1 MSGGGRAGAVAS
13 AVREGYLAGKVA
25 VVTGGRGGIGT
36 AVCARFAAEGAAV
49 YATGLSGPTAGAG
62 AGADTDAAPGA
73 GANADAAA
81 GTDSGA
87 DAGARND
94 VDAGAAAHAGAG
106 TDAGAGAAAHA
117 APAPVAGAVLFH
129 RHDVTSEES
138 TVALMARVSREH
150 GRLDVLVNA
159 AGIEIE
165 KTVEHTSLDEWNRIF
180 AVNVTGTFL
189 TSKHALPLMRRAGG
203 GSIIN
208 FGSYDGFIADPNL
221 AAYCA
226 TKGAVHALT
235 RAMACDHGPDNIRV
249 NAICPGYV
257 DTPMLKSFFD
267 AKGDAEAAR
276 MRDEARL
283 VHPLR
288 RYGTPEDMANLVNWL
303 AGDEAR
309 YATGQLWV
317 LDGGISAQVQQ
328 MRV

>member
-1 MSGGGRAGAVAS
+1 MSGDTGESAS
-13 AVREGYLAGKVA
+13 AVRAGYLAGKVA

-49 YATGLSGPTAGAG
+49 YATGLSGRAAGGGADADAGAG
-62 AGADTDAAPGA
+62 AGGGAGAQAAPGA
-73 GANADAAA
+73 I
-81 GTDSGA
+81 
-87 DAGARND
+87 
-94 VDAGAAAHAGAG
+94 V
-106 TDAGAGAAAHA
+106 
-117 APAPVAGAVLFH
+117 FH

-138 TVALMARVSREH
+138 TVDLLARVEREH

-165 KTVEHTSLDEWNRIF
+165 KTAEHTSLEEWNRIF

-267 AKGDAEAAR
+267 AKGDAEAES
-276 MRDEARL
+276 MREEARR
-283 VHPLR
+283 VHPLGR
-288 RYGTPEDMANLVNWL
+288 WGTPEDMANLVNWL

-328 MRV
+328 MRI

>member
-1 MSGGGRAGAVAS
+1 MSAGAGAGADAGVDTGAS

-49 YATGLSGPTAGAG
+49 YATGLSGPAMGGGANTETG
-62 AGADTDAAPGA
+62 AGADAET
-73 GANADAAA
+73 
-81 GTDSGA
+81 
-87 DAGARND
+87 GAR
-94 VDAGAAAHAGAG
+94 AGAA
-106 TDAGAGAAAHA
+106 
-117 APAPVAGAVLFH
+117 PEPGAVVFH

-138 TVALMARVSREH
+138 TVALMARVERAH

-267 AKGDAEAAR
+267 AKGDAEAAN
-276 MRDEARL
+276 MREEARR
-283 VHPLR
+283 VHPLGR
-288 RYGTPEDMANLVNWL
+288 WGTPEDMANLVNWL

-328 MRV
+328 MRI

>member
-1 MSGGGRAGAVAS
+1 MS

-25 VVTGGRGGIGT
+25 VVTGGCGGIGT

-49 YATGLSGPTAGAG
+49 YATGLAEPAGG
-62 AGADTDAAPGA
+62 VVPGI
-73 GANADAAA
+73 
-81 GTDSGA
+81 T
-87 DAGARND
+87 
-94 VDAGAAAHAGAG
+94 
-106 TDAGAGAAAHA
+106 
-117 APAPVAGAVLFH
+117 FH
-129 RHDVTSEES
+129 RHDVAREEHA
-138 TVALMARVSREH
+138 VELMDRVERDH

-165 KTVEHTSLDEWNRIF
+165 KTVERTSLDEWNRIF
-180 AVNVTGTFL
+180 AINVTGTFL
-189 TSKHALPLMRRAGG
+189 TSKHALPLMRKAGG

-235 RAMACDHGPDNIRV
+235 RAMACDHGPENIRV

-267 AKGDAEAAR
+267 SMSDGGS
-276 MRDEARL
+276 MREEARR
-283 VHPLR
+283 VHPMR
-288 RYGTPEDMANLVNWL
+288 HYGTPQDMANLVNWL

-309 YATGQLWV
+309 YASGQLWV
-317 LDGGISAQVQQ
+317 LDGGLSAQVQQ